1 MGILPHWGEPEEGL
15 SLPGHHD
22 RSHGVQVRG
31 KAVSLRQTRTG
42 SYNDEYISDF
52 SRKIHDVMPDF
63 DAGTFCD
70 TLLGRL
76 DDKELFAR
84 LDFIVDA
91 MQQSMSGDYAAN
103 IEAFFNMLG
112 PELERPEGMFNFGWW
127 LWPIGRY
134 VERYGNENYIL
145 SLSFLKELTKRFT
158 GEYAIRSLLREHPKE
173 VMDELINW
181 TKEENVH
188 VRRLASEGVRIRLPW
203 SQKLF
208 VALDEF
214 ERYATILTKL
224 KDDPEKFVQ
233 KSVGNNLN
241 DLYKDAPEKANFIIS
256 QWEKTGK
263 SKAQDWIIKHGR
275 RNQDKHSKNLNVN

>member
-1 MGILPHWGEPEEGL
+1 MKYKDYYDDDYIL
-15 SLPGHHD
+15 SL
-22 RSHGVQVRG
+22 SQ
-31 KAVSLRQTRTG
+31 
-42 SYNDEYISDF
+42 
-52 SRKIHDVMPDF
+52 KILLVMPDF
-63 DAGTFCD
+63 DEKNFCHS
-70 TLLGRL
+70 LIGRL

-84 LDFIVDA
+84 IDCIVDA
-91 MQQSMSGDYAAN
+91 MQKSMTDDYSEN
-103 IEAFFNMLG
+103 IQAFFNILG
-112 PELERPEGMFNFGWW
+112 PELEKPEGMFNLGWW

-134 VERYGNENYIL
+134 VERYGNEDWML
-145 SLSFLKELTKRFT
+145 SLAFLKELTKRFT

-203 SQKLF
+203 SQNLF

-214 ERYATILTKL
+214 ERYYCILTNL

-241 DLYKDAPEKANFIIS
+241 DLYKYNPQKADFIINEWIKS
-256 QWEKTGK
+256 GQ
-263 SKAQDWIIKHGR
+263 SKAQNWIIKHGR
-275 RNQDKHSKNLNVN
+275 RNQK

>member
-1 MGILPHWGEPEEGL
+1 MKHK
-15 SLPGHHD
+15 D
-22 RSHGVQVRG
+22 Y
-31 KAVSLRQTRTG
+31 
-42 SYNDEYISDF
+42 YNEEYIF
-52 SRKIHDVMPDF
+52 SLSQKILLAMPEF
-63 DAGTFCD
+63 DEKTFCRS
-70 TLLGRL
+70 LSGRL

-84 LDFIVDA
+84 LECIVDA
-91 MQQSMSGDYAAN
+91 MQESMMDDYSKN
-103 IEAFFNMLG
+103 IQAFFDILG
-112 PELERPEGMFNFGWW
+112 PELEKPEGMFRCGWW

-134 VERYGNENYIL
+134 VERHGNENWIL

-158 GEYAIRSLLREHPKE
+158 GEYGVRPLLHEHPKE
-173 VMDELINW
+173 VMDELIKW
-181 TKEENVH
+181 TADKNVH

-214 ERYATILTKL
+214 ERYTTILTNL

-241 DLYKDAPEKANFIIS
+241 DLYKDAPEKADFIIS

-263 SKAQDWIIKHGR
+263 SKAQDWIIKHGK
-275 RNQDKHSKNLNVN
+275 RNQK